1 MNNWSKMKNKYIL
14 SIVTLFILVSC
25 GSSEKLGDKII
36 GEWTM
41 EKVYEYGA
49 DVTARHNPEHNRW
62 IKFNEDG
69 TFVSGGDPFGRNTG
83 KWKLDNKKSILSI
96 DSDVDDD
103 DSTWNVTIND
113 DEMSWTGIG
122 HPRKE
127 NTKIIHRRK

>member
-1 MNNWSKMKNKYIL
+1 MKNKYIIPL
-14 SIVTLFILVSC
+14 LTLFIFLSC
-25 GSSEKLGDKII
+25 NTSEKLDKKII

-41 EKVYEYGA
+41 EKVYEYGE
-49 DVTARHNPEHNRW
+49 DVSARHNPNNNRW

-83 KWKLDNKKSILSI
+83 KWKIDNDKSILFI

-103 DSTWNVTIND
+103 DSEWNVTFEEDKMI
-113 DEMSWTGIG
+113 MTGIG

-127 NTKIIHRRK
+127 NTKLVHKGKR